1 VADPAPKRR
10 LPVVQP
16 RDDDEALPRPP
27 WQRVAIGA
35 AATLLAWVLLANV
48 GGALA
53 SAAAR
58 SIDGP
63 AAAIVALG
71 VHLGALSLAAML
83 GGVLAARSGAVSARE
98 PALAG
103 GAAVIVGWSLAGLR
117 GAGGDGDPAGV
128 GFAAALVVLAA
139 IGASA
144 AALGARVDRR
154 FRARRGAA
162 RSGGEG
168 SR

>member
-1 VADPAPKRR
+1 
-10 LPVVQP
+10 
-16 RDDDEALPRPP
+16 
-27 WQRVAIGA
+27 
-35 AATLLAWVLLANV
+35 
-48 GGALA
+48 
-53 SAAAR
+53 
-58 SIDGP
+58 
-63 AAAIVALG
+63 
-71 VHLGALSLAAML
+71 
-83 GGVLAARSGAVSARE
+83 
-98 PALAG
+98 
-103 GAAVIVGWSLAGLR
+103 VGWSLAGLR